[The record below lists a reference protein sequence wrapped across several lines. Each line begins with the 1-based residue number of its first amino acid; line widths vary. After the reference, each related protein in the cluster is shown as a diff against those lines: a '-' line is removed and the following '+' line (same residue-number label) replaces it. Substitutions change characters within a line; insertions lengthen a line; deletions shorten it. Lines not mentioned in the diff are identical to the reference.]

1 MIDPT
6 VDSASIR
13 DAIKTSR
20 RPRTVAVD
28 PRAFA
33 GPLTRDPNL
42 DDTMWQAYID
52 ETRMSLRTIAEDTGG
67 FAVLDADLEE
77 GLEKIDAAVRR

>member
-1 MIDPT
+1 
-6 VDSASIR
+6 
-13 DAIKTSR
+13 
-20 RPRTVAVD
+20 
-28 PRAFA
+28 
-33 GPLTRDPNL
+33 
-42 DDTMWQAYID
+42 MWQAYID

>member
-1 MIDPT
+1 MLCA
-6 VDSASIR
+6 ASGR
-13 DAIKTSR
+13 A
-20 RPRTVAVD
+20 RTGAAQRAVAVD

-67 FAVLDADLEE
+67 FAMLDADLEE
-77 GLEKIDAAVRR
+77 GLAKIDAAVRR